1 MSRAFHMYV
10 LAEGLSKQC
19 VIDVKF
25 LFRFKEK
32 DRSAKEIKK
41 KKTTENTHV

>member
-1 MSRAFHMYV
+1 MSRAYHMYV
-10 LAEGLSKQC
+10 LAEGLSRQC

-32 DRSAKEIKK
+32 DRSATQINKK
-41 KKTTENTHV
+41 RTENTHV